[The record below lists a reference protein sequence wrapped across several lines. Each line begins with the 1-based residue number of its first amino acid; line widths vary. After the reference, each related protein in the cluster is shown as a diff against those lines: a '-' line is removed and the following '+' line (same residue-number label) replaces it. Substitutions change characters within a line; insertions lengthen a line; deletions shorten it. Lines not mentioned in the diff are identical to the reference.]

1 MTNLNQ
7 IMLVGRLGQDPEI
20 RYFESRTV
28 LARITVAVDRG
39 RRDEAP
45 NWFEVHCWGKQAE
58 IIGKYTTK
66 GSLLSLT
73 GEFKLE
79 EWTDKQTG
87 EARSKPVVKMSQ
99 VQLLS
104 SSPTQQSSN
113 PTTKADEF

>member
-20 RYFESRTV
+20 RYFESGAV

-39 RRDEAP
+39 RREEAP
-45 NWFEVHCWGKQAE
+45 NWFEVQCWDKQAE

-66 GSLLSLT
+66 GSLISLT

-79 EWTDKQTG
+79 QWSDKQTG

-104 SSPTQQSSN
+104 SSQTQSSVSN
-113 PTTKADEF
+113 TKTDEF

>member
-1 MTNLNQ
+1 
-7 IMLVGRLGQDPEI
+7 MLFSLSVTPSAG
-20 RYFESRTV
+20 TV

-58 IIGKYTTK
+58 IVAEHTAK

-99 VQLLS
+99 LQLLS
-104 SSPTQQSSN
+104 SSPTHSSN
-113 PTTKADEF
+113 PTATNNADEF